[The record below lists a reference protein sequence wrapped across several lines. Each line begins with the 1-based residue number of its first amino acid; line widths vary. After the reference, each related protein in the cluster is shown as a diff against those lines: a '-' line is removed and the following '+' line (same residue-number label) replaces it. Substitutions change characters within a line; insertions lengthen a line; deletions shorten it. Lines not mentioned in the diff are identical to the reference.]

1 MPPVFGSA
9 LYTGDVG
16 TQSKSRMSVIGQESA
31 IGTVLWHK
39 VTTVVILRENISQRS
54 QTPADVKMCTALENM
69 RYGPCT
75 VEDIGFLETRI
86 TGKHPNQPK
95 LVAKIFQNA
104 YIITTLNAQ
113 KHKINELGSRCFVAE
128 TNQTLTHFHSVDH
141 FGNSPDVSKKKHRGR
156 KSKRASKHSS
166 NAISPWLQDL
176 IWNLPHAAT
185 AHFPER
191 LPLCIG
197 MPVMIRNNDVTE
209 LSITKGQEAIIAG
222 GCSNNGVL

>member
-39 VTTVVILRENISQRS
+39 VTTVVILRENIRQRS

-75 VEDIGFLETRI
+75 VEDISFLETRI
-86 TGKHPNQPK
+86 TGRHPNQPE
-95 LVAKIFQNA
+95 LVAEIFQNA
-104 YIITTLNAQ
+104 SIITTLNAQ

-141 FGNSPDVSKKKHRGR
+141 FGNSLDVSKKKHRGR

-176 IWNLPHAAT
+176 I
-185 AHFPER
+185 
-191 LPLCIG
+191 
-197 MPVMIRNNDVTE
+197 
-209 LSITKGQEAIIAG
+209 
-222 GCSNNGVL
+222 

>member
-1 MPPVFGSA
+1 LPPVFGSA

-16 TQSKSRMSVIGQESA
+16 TQLKSRMSVIGQESA

-39 VTTVVILRENISQRS
+39 VTTVVILRENIRQRS

-75 VEDIGFLETRI
+75 VEDISFLETRI
-86 TGKHPNQPK
+86 TGRHPNQPK
-95 LVAKIFQNA
+95 LVANIFQNA
-104 YIITTLNAQ
+104 SIITTLNAQ

-209 LSITKGQEAIIAG
+209 LCITKGQEGFIAG
-222 GCSNNGVL
+222 